1 MSLSYLYQRIRYSKL
16 KSQFHTVKVS
26 NNEILLVDNNTT
38 STVRNKYDSIED
50 GDEKELL
57 TNQTQRDATS
67 DTTTV
72 PFSNREISAYILTP
86 IFTFVTWGFISG
98 LIFFLFISPKYPW
111 FFFKL
116 R

>member
-1 MSLSYLYQRIRYSKL
+1 M
-16 KSQFHTVKVS
+16 KVS

-38 STVRNKYDSIED
+38 STATSNKYDSIED
-50 GDEKELL
+50 GDDKELL
-57 TNQTQRDATS
+57 TNQAQREATS
-67 DTTTV
+67 ITATTV
-72 PFSNREISAYILTP
+72 PFSKKEISAYVLTP